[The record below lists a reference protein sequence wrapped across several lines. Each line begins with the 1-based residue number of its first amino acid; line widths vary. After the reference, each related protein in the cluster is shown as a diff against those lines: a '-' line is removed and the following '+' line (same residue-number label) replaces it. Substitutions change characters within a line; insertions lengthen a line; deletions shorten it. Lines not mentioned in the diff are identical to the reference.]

1 MESVGLDSGGEVQK
15 YIDSFVLYHC
25 EPYLPGRRHLHE
37 SGVNATKLGSGMVIW
52 NSPDANYLYEGKLMV
67 DPITKVG
74 AFPIRGGK
82 ISFKESDGDIEVF
95 VSRKNTQKIMDP
107 KNRDL
112 RYYGGSLRRDHWFDR
127 MINNEIDDLVK
138 GVQQKIN
145 GGKNGR

>member
-112 RYYGGSLRRDHWFDR
+112 RYY
-127 MINNEIDDLVK
+127 V
-138 GVQQKIN
+138 
-145 GGKNGR
+145 